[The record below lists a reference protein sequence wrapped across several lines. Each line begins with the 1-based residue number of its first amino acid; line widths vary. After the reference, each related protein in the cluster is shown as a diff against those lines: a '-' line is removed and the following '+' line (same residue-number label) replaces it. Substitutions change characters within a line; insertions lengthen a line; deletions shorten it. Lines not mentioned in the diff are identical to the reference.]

1 MVAQIA
7 DKLSILYC
15 KMADKERSKL
25 LQRQYGIMDCV
36 IEAQTDVD
44 LALKIDVLEHFN
56 QFDTLADLP
65 CLKKI
70 LNGT

>member
-15 KMADKERSKL
+15 KIADRERSKL
-25 LQRQYGIMDCV
+25 LQKQYGIMDCV
-36 IEAQTDVD
+36 IQAQSEVD
-44 LALKIDVLEHFN
+44 LALKIDVLEHYN
-56 QFDTLADLP
+56 QFDTLANVP

-70 LNGT
+70 LHAS